1 MSRNL
6 FILACVLLLFSMLAF
21 GMMFAPNPAQPNLP
35 TNGTLWKTASMFLL
49 LGALLA
55 AFFGVLTAMYEQ
67 VDRRAQERR
76 RLEESL
82 EMRMAMRSGAKRSSS
97 RDDRTR

>member
-21 GMMFAPNPAQPNLP
+21 GMMFAPNSAQPGLP
-35 TNGTLWKTASMFLL
+35 ANGTLWKTASMFLL
-49 LGALLA
+49 LGALVV

-82 EMRMAMRSGAKRSSS
+82 ELRMAMRSGIKRSASH
-97 RDDRTR
+97 DDRTR

>member
-6 FILACVLLLFSMLAF
+6 FILASVLLLFSMLAF
-21 GMMFAPNPAQPNLP
+21 AMMFAPNVAQPGLP
-35 TNGTLWKTASMFLL
+35 ANGTLWKTASMFLL
-49 LGALLA
+49 LGALIA
-55 AFFGVLTAMYEQ
+55 AFFGVLTAMFEQ

-82 EMRMAMRSGAKRSSS
+82 AMRMAMRSGSRRSSS
-97 RDDRTR
+97 QNNSGR